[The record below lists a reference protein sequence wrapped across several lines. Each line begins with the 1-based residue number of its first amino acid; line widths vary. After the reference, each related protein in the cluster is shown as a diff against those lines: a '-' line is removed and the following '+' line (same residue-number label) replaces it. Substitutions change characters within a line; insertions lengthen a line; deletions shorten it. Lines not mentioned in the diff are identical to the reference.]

1 MSDSVFDKLLTILI
15 DNSSRI
21 LLAGFGL
28 GWAESTFFD
37 IVRLLRQEDSLKP
50 IFLSKVRSTFAIP
63 SLGGLTN
70 GEVPAELIELVAH
83 ELRWPE
89 LLELARRR
97 IEERFGGDMAFAAG
111 DVARRL
117 SEAYSDDWE
126 DREFYRR
133 YKEVLT

>member
-111 DVARRL
+111 DVASRL

>member
-1 MSDSVFDKLLTILI
+1 MRDDIFDKLLTILI

-28 GWAESTFFD
+28 GWAEATFFD
-37 IVRLLRQEDSLKP
+37 IIRLLRQEDSLKSN
-50 IFLSKVRSTFAIP
+50 FLSKVRSTFAIS

-89 LLELARRR
+89 LLELAQQR
-97 IEERFGGDMAFAAG
+97 IHERFGGDMDFAAG
-111 DVARRL
+111 DVASRL
-117 SEAYSDDWE
+117 FEAYKDDWE

-133 YKEVLT
+133 YREGLT